1 MIAPAARSL
10 YRSAAEGC
18 AAALMHVPLIE
29 APFVGVGSR
38 LSSRAGIGRFY
49 RSVSFRFAERLRSA
63 GRPYRRMSI
72 AGRALTVDVTEFT
85 TYDLYFNRTRYEPI
99 TTDFLIGALKPG
111 DTFVDIGAN
120 HGYFTLIAA
129 SQVGPSGRVYAFE
142 PNPPVFGQLA
152 AHVRLNG
159 FDDRVR
165 LSDAAQSDRD
175 GEATFFVSQCP
186 TNSGLS
192 SLAPAAERLEG
203 GLLSSEHT
211 VRVRT
216 ETFDGWYARTRPGRI
231 AVVKI
236 DVEGAEDRVLAGM
249 TATLQSGAIQSIV
262 CETNWDGV
270 VHRQMIDAGY
280 VGRPL
285 ESGSGFANIVFER
298 RQA

>member
-1 MIAPAARSL
+1 
-10 YRSAAEGC
+10 
-18 AAALMHVPLIE
+18 
-29 APFVGVGSR
+29 
-38 LSSRAGIGRFY
+38 
-49 RSVSFRFAERLRSA
+49 VSFRFAERLRGA
-63 GRPYRRMSI
+63 GTPYRRMSI
-72 AGRALTVDVTEFT
+72 AGRPLTVDVTEFT

-99 TTDFLIGALKPG
+99 TTDFLIDALKPG
-111 DTFVDIGAN
+111 DVFVDIGAN

-142 PNPPVFGQLA
+142 PNPPVFAQLA

-165 LSDAAQSDRD
+165 MSDAAQSDSD
-175 GEATFFVSQCP
+175 GEAIFFVSQCR

-203 GLLSSEHT
+203 GLLSSDHT

-216 ETFDGWYARTRPGRI
+216 ETFDGWYARTSPGRI

-236 DVEGAEDRVLAGM
+236 DVEGAEDRVLNGM
-249 TATLQSGAIQSIV
+249 AATLRSGAIQSIV

-270 VHRQMIDAGY
+270 VHRQIVGGGYDA
-280 VGRPL
+280 RPL
-285 ESGSGFANIVFER
+285 ESGSGIANIVFER
-298 RQA
+298 RPA